1 MANTGFKD
9 AIKELVRHLPRR
21 RRQQFWVAMGFML
34 AGAVAEVATIGAVIP
49 FLSIVAE
56 SPTSPRGQIIRELV
70 AAAGIPSDFPLLY
83 LATALLVLIAVGS
96 ALVRLAL
103 IWILQKFIFG
113 VGYDIGTQVYR
124 RTLYRPYSF
133 HIARNS
139 SDIVAAVNMV
149 QIVINSVLRPIMLL
163 LTSGFVAV
171 FIIAGLLIVDAFTA
185 MLATASFV
193 IIYVTVSFFSKRV
206 LRANSKLIA
215 AAQIDRVRAVQEGMG
230 GIRDV
235 ILDRSQP
242 VFIRTFAASEG
253 RLRSAQAT
261 NNFIGQAPRYVVE
274 ASGMIVIALLALYFS
289 ARPGGVIAALPTLGA
304 LAIGAQRLMPL
315 VQQVY
320 NGWTTVHGNSAITED
335 VIELL
340 EEADEVVDYGVERV
354 VPMPFDSEIGI
365 RDLTFQYADTDRP
378 ALDGLTLSVRKGE
391 RIGVIG
397 KTGSGKSTFMDLLM
411 ALLDPTSGEIRIDG
425 KSLTPDN
432 RRAWQAQVVHVP
444 QSIFLTDSSMAANIA
459 FGQRDSD
466 IDEKRLHE
474 AARKAD
480 IHNFIMSLPRGY
492 DTPVGERGVRISG
505 GQRQRI
511 GIARALYKGG
521 TVMVL
526 DEATSALDDQTET
539 AVMDSIAA
547 LGDDLTIFMIA
558 HRLSTV
564 RHCDRIVR
572 IAGGKIVAVGTYQD
586 VVEAA

>member
-70 AAAGIPSDFPLLY
+70 AAAGIPPDFPLLY

-96 ALVRLAL
+96 AIVRLAL